1 MNTTEKSNWTLF
13 LDRDGVINERLPG
26 AYIADWQDFHFTEKA
41 IDAIARCRS
50 YFSRIVIVTNQQGI
64 GKGIMSF
71 AELSSL
77 HQAMLE
83 AIQAGGG
90 QIDGIYT
97 CPDLAS
103 MNSVNRKPNP
113 GMAYQAQKD
122 FPEINFKRSLMVG
135 DSISDIQFGKRLGM
149 YTVLIPSK
157 MEEADLWEAA
167 PIDYRFDNLKLMA
180 DYLEEGGIILANRK

>member
-1 MNTTEKSNWTLF
+1 MNTTEKNNWTLF

-26 AYIADWQDFHFTEKA
+26 AYIADWRDFQFTAKA

-50 YFSRIVIVTNQQGI
+50 YFRRIVIVTNQQGI

-71 AELSSL
+71 DELSNL

-83 AIQAGGG
+83 EIQAGGG

-103 MNSVNRKPNP
+103 TNSVNRKPNP

-122 FPEINFKRSLMVG
+122 FPEINFKRSVMVG

-180 DYLEEGGIILANRK
+180 DYLEEGGIILKKNT